1 MKGPLLRPTL
11 APSASRQ
18 PAVTFSC
25 LLHGVWVVHFR
36 GTGDE
41 GDSDSGEEGPHG
53 HHQPGGPATGRNG
66 AAHAAGGMSLDE
78 EREAKRMRRL
88 MRNRLS
94 AHQARERRKQ
104 HQAEVN
110 TISQQLH
117 QRHAVLQDAVTVLTK
132 ENATLKA
139 LLRTVLPIQAS
150 GMT

>member
-1 MKGPLLRPTL
+1 
-11 APSASRQ
+11 
-18 PAVTFSC
+18 
-25 LLHGVWVVHFR
+25 
-36 GTGDE
+36 
-41 GDSDSGEEGPHG
+41 
-53 HHQPGGPATGRNG
+53 
-66 AAHAAGGMSLDE
+66 MSLDE

-139 LLRTVLPIQAS
+139 LLRTVLPMQAS
-150 GMT
+150 GVM

>member
-1 MKGPLLRPTL
+1 
-11 APSASRQ
+11 
-18 PAVTFSC
+18 V
-25 LLHGVWVVHFR
+25 
-36 GTGDE
+36 DE
-41 GDSDSGEEGPHG
+41 GDSDSGEDGPQG
-53 HHQPGGPATGRNG
+53 HHQPGGPHRNG
-66 AAHAAGGMSLDE
+66 VGNAAGGLTLDE

-94 AHQARERRKQ
+94 AHQARERKKL

-139 LLRTVLPIQAS
+139 LLRTVLPIQA
-150 GMT
+150 GM